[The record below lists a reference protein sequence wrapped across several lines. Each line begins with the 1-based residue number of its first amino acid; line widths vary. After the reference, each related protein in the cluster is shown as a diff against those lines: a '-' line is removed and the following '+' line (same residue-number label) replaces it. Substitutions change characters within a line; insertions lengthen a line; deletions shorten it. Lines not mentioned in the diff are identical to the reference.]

1 MRTKAGLLL
10 TFILIVG
17 NLASCDSTHPS
28 QVNQETEIAAGQ
40 SNLAV
45 ETLAATAAATQ
56 VIETTASYTPFP
68 AATPTPTPIPLSD
81 PILDDLLA
89 EGYTQGDL
97 IRFFIGVDTGGMVF
111 GGPDFDN
118 PLPPQLDTI
127 DDAGNT
133 YSYIQYESR
142 ELNNCHLLFFYT
154 DMDGTRLIH
163 HVDASKLN
171 ERIAS
176 LTVSPM
182 DQMYPAPLACL
193 PFGWGD
199 VNENGN
205 IDIAVTFLW
214 GNNIDGSEVHIFEV
228 KDGTTIVD
236 LVADLPGVIS
246 PWDYDPHY
254 LDLLVIDLAWVHHDC
269 IYPPIRT
276 FWIYYWDEDAYVD
289 QTPQFDLQDF
299 LTSIADG
306 VRERHGSPFVPSRDV
321 EPLVKI
327 LVMYDKWGRRD
338 VGWQLYEELSDP
350 GKWPGTDEESLRW
363 LEADIE
369 HFRKEYEAGLD
380 FTPNDYCQPY

>member
-1 MRTKAGLLL
+1 
-10 TFILIVG
+10 
-17 NLASCDSTHPS
+17 
-28 QVNQETEIAAGQ
+28 
-40 SNLAV
+40 
-45 ETLAATAAATQ
+45 
-56 VIETTASYTPFP
+56 
-68 AATPTPTPIPLSD
+68 
-81 PILDDLLA
+81 
-89 EGYTQGDL
+89 
-97 IRFFIGVDTGGMVF
+97 
-111 GGPDFDN
+111 
-118 PLPPQLDTI
+118 
-127 DDAGNT
+127 
-133 YSYIQYESR
+133 
-142 ELNNCHLLFFYT
+142 LNNCHLLFFYT
-154 DMDGTRLIH
+154 DIDGTRLIH

-193 PFGWGD
+193 PYGWGD
-199 VNENGN
+199 FNENGN

-214 GNNIDGSEVHIFEV
+214 GNNIDGSEVHVFEV

-236 LVADLPGVIS
+236 LMADLPGIVS

-289 QTPQFDLQDF
+289 QTPQFDLQDY
-299 LTSIADG
+299 LTSIVEG
-306 VRERHGSPFVPSRDV
+306 LRERHGSPFVPSHDI